1 MPKTTRKTEKERR
14 ADALKRFIRAECA
27 KTEAKNLTGLAAMMG
42 ENYTNL
48 YYRISSGTIS
58 ALTVN
63 RIIHTLHMDDEAVRQ
78 LYKI

>member
-27 KTEAKNLTGLAAMMG
+27 KTDLKNLAGLAEALG
-42 ENYTNL
+42 EKYATF
-48 YYRISSGTIS
+48 YYRLRSGTIS

-63 RIIHTLHMDDEAVRQ
+63 NIIHALHMDDEAVRQ

>member
-27 KTEAKNLTGLAAMMG
+27 KTDLKNLAGLADALG
-42 ENYTNL
+42 VKYATF
-48 YYRISSGTIS
+48 YYRLRSGTIS

-63 RIIHTLHMDDEAVRQ
+63 NIIHALHMDDEAVRQ